1 MSLTVFEVSVSI
13 LEDILAQPIGAR
25 FYRADMH
32 IHSYGASHD
41 VRDATMT
48 PQAIVATAAR
58 EGLTIIAITDHNEI
72 GNVEAALLAAQGSGI
87 YVVPG
92 IELSTPQGHLLCYL
106 PTLDALRRLHGQL
119 SIVDRGIAT
128 SRCQLAILDCL
139 NLLPPLG
146 GFGILAHVDVQSGF
160 EIEVPGASPH
170 KFDVLCHP
178 ALLGI
183 ELKLATSTIC
193 YAKGDPSPDRVR
205 MGRERIKRLNLGSK
219 QNLARVLNSDAHG
232 LEALG
237 RNAANVSR
245 VTRYK
250 MEAPSFE
257 GLRIALEDADARV
270 RIEDQIPQ
278 AVPRILG
285 VHIDGGFL
293 SGEVIQFNS
302 NLNCIIGGRGT
313 GKSTAIEAVRCLVGH
328 ESESS
333 VVDSEVWPDELHLAW
348 QDQAGQQHTLFR
360 PKGGEVENVDN
371 PFGPC
376 NFDVDCFG
384 QGEAA
389 RISVEAQTNPLA
401 LLNYLDKFVDLD
413 EAIAAED
420 KTREELLT
428 LQTEIEKAEQ
438 KVQLIPQYE
447 RLLSTAQQQLAALQ
461 KPEVKELI
469 ELQRQL
475 ATERELRAQILVK
488 IQEAKETA
496 LAGSPKEAVQEI
508 LELAGTANL
517 AVGATEFQAILT
529 AATAFKT
536 AIRTAEA
543 QINAGLTGLERLVTA
558 QFVSWKAK
566 EAEAQKKID
575 VKRREL
581 EALKVSFDMSYISKL
596 AADEASHSQAVKNL
610 KTWVPHLAETRKRRT
625 TVLKQ
630 RWEERDRVA
639 TLRETFGRLATATLR
654 EALSDLQVSL
664 KYARNAYAPDAAD
677 LIIQVMGWKTN
688 QQPRAAW
695 LVETLT
701 VPVLLDAIQRTKVE
715 PILAIQTPEGV
726 SVFKRDEATTILER
740 LAEPS
745 VKFALERATLHDL
758 PRLQVSRAI
767 PDGLGGQRYI
777 VRDFAKLSLGQ
788 KQSVLLALML
798 SSASDKPLIIDQPE
812 DNLDGEFI
820 YTTLVPVLRRAKE
833 RRQVII
839 VTHNPNVA
847 VLGDAEQI
855 VVMKAFNDRGEI
867 IARGS
872 IDSPE
877 IRDAACA
884 ILEGAREA
892 FLRRAKIYGI
902 QVR

>member
-1 MSLTVFEVSVSI
+1 MSA
-13 LEDILAQPIGAR
+13 LEDILAQPVGAR
-25 FYRADMH
+25 FYRADLH
-32 IHSYGASHD
+32 IHSYRASHD

-48 PQAIVATAAR
+48 GEAIVATAIR
-58 EGLTIIAITDHNEI
+58 EGLAIIAITDHNEI
-72 GNVEAALLAAQGSGI
+72 GNVESALQAAQNSAV

-106 PTLDALRRLHGQL
+106 PALDALRRLHGQL
-119 SIVDRGIAT
+119 SIVDRGLGT
-128 SRCQLAILDCL
+128 SRCQQSILDCL
-139 NLLPPLG
+139 NLLPALG

-170 KFDVLCHP
+170 KYDVLCHP

-183 ELKLATSTIC
+183 ELKLATSTIS
-193 YAKGDPSPDRVR
+193 YAEGDPSPDRVS
-205 MGRERIKRLNLGSK
+205 MGRERINRLKLGSK
-219 QNLARVLNSDAHG
+219 QNLARVLNSDAHS
-232 LEALG
+232 LQALG
-237 RNAANVSR
+237 RNAANVSK

-250 MEAPSFE
+250 MEVPSFD

-278 AVPRILG
+278 AIPRILG

-293 SGEVIQFNS
+293 SGEVVQFNS

-328 ESESS
+328 ESGSN
-333 VVDSEVWPDELHLAW
+333 VVDSEVWPDELYLAW
-348 QDQAGQQHTLFR
+348 QDQAGEQHMLFR
-360 PKGGEVENVDN
+360 PKGGEVENIDN

-401 LLNYLDKFVDLD
+401 LLNYLDTFVDLD
-413 EAIAAED
+413 EAVAAEE
-420 KTREELLT
+420 KAREQLLA

-438 KVQLIPQYE
+438 QVQLIPQYE
-447 RLLSTAQQQLAALQ
+447 RLLATTQQQLAALQ

-475 ATERELRAQILVK
+475 ATERELRTQILAK
-488 IQEAKETA
+488 IQEAKENM
-496 LAGSPKEAVQEI
+496 LAGSPKEAVQAI

-517 AVGATEFQAILT
+517 TVGANEFRAILAGAT
-529 AATAFKT
+529 TFDAA
-536 AIRTAEA
+536 ISTAET
-543 QINAGLTGLERLVTA
+543 QIKEGLTGLERLVA
-558 QFVSWKAK
+558 GQFVNWKAK
-566 EAEAQKKID
+566 ETEAQKKID
-575 VKRREL
+575 AKRREL

-596 AADEASHSQAVKNL
+596 AADEASHSQSVKNL
-610 KTWVPHLAETRKRRT
+610 KSWQPHLSETKKRRT
-625 TVLKQ
+625 IALKK

-639 TLRETFGRLATATLR
+639 TLREAFGRLATATLR

-701 VPVLLDAIQRTKVE
+701 VPVLLEAVQRKNVA
-715 PILAIQTPEGV
+715 PILALKTPEGV
-726 SVFKRDEATTILER
+726 DVFKRDEANTILER
-740 LAEPS
+740 LADPP

-767 PDGLGGQRYI
+767 SDGKGGQRYI
-777 VRDFAKLSLGQ
+777 IRDFAKLSLGQ

-798 SSASDKPLIIDQPE
+798 SSDSDKPLIIDQPE

-847 VLGDAEQI
+847 VLGDAELI
-855 VVMKAFNDRGEI
+855 VVMKAMNDRGEI
-867 IARGS
+867 VARGS
-872 IDSPE
+872 IDSPDT
-877 IRDAACA
+877 RDVACA

-902 QVR
+902 RVRQDM